1 VLNVGDAHVLVL
13 QMRAVASTLLPSP
26 TGEHLLEVESDLS
39 RKRTRRCVVR
49 SAEGGK
55 KVVQS
60 VLVCDVDGRELQ
72 THLVIVTVEH
82 VVVSDGN
89 VEKAPRHL
97 LTLAVDA
104 HRDPICTIR
113 LHGPVRSI
121 RDCEGL
127 SQSFRSCGSTML
139 CLI

>member
-1 VLNVGDAHVLVL
+1 
-13 QMRAVASTLLPSP
+13 
-26 TGEHLLEVESDLS
+26 
-39 RKRTRRCVVR
+39 VR
-49 SAEGGK
+49 SAEGEK

-82 VVVSDGN
+82 VVVSDEN

-104 HRDPICTIR
+104 HGDPICTIR

-127 SQSFRSCGSTML
+127 S
-139 CLI
+139 